1 MPIVSRGY
9 SPDQDLQRIM
19 GFLRDTYL
27 ETRTIQNW
35 LPTRFE
41 NSYKDLVSDVRIWED
56 ADPAA
61 PDSLSNHRIV
71 AMANPEIPFLYFI
84 QIHPDHAPLEE
95 EIVRWI
101 ENHCAALKP
110 DPDMEQKLSIVTLD
124 GNPARETLLRERGFE
139 KGPAYGIL
147 RVRPVDTPIPD
158 FAPPEGFEIRSVVK
172 ETDFEKIAKAVRV
185 VFGHGEWLTAE
196 VLEGIASCSFYHED
210 LDLVA
215 VAPDGD
221 IASFCTFR
229 VDPPSRITEL
239 EPVGTHPDYRGLGLA
254 KALLC
259 EGFRRLERYD
269 PTLLYIGG
277 AADTPA
283 ANRLY
288 ESVGFSEENA
298 YHYWSK
304 TV

>member
-1 MPIVSRGY
+1 MQIISRGY
-9 SPDQDLQRIM
+9 SPDQDFQRIM
-19 GFLRDTYL
+19 GFLRDIYL
-27 ETRTIQNW
+27 ETWNIRNW

-41 NSYKDLVSDVRIWED
+41 NSYRDLVSDVRLWEEVD
-56 ADPAA
+56 ATQGFQ
-61 PDSLSNHRIV
+61 SGSRIV

-84 QIHPDHAPLEE
+84 QIYPDYAFLEE
-95 EIVRWI
+95 EIIQWI
-101 ENHCAALKP
+101 EDHCAALKP
-110 DPDMEQKLSIVTLD
+110 DPDRKQKLSIVTLD
-124 GNPARETLLRERGFE
+124 GNTAREALLKERGFE
-139 KGPAYGIL
+139 MGPVYGIL
-147 RVRPVDTPIPD
+147 RIRPVDAPIPD
-158 FAPPEGFEIRSVVK
+158 FAPPEGFEIRSVIK
-172 ETDFEKIAKAVRV
+172 EIDFERIAEAIRV
-185 VFGHGEWLTAE
+185 IFGHGEWFTAE
-196 VLEGIASCSFYHED
+196 VLERIASCSFYNED
-210 LDLVA
+210 LDLVM

-239 EPVGTHPDYRGLGLA
+239 EPLGTHPDYRGLGLA

-259 EGFRRLERYD
+259 EGFRRLRRYN

-288 ESVGFSEENA
+288 ESVGFSKENV

-304 TV
+304 MI

>member
-1 MPIVSRGY
+1 
-9 SPDQDLQRIM
+9 M

-41 NSYKDLVSDVRIWED
+41 NSHRDLVSDVHIWEEVD
-56 ADPAA
+56 GDP
-61 PDSLSNHRIV
+61 PRIV

-84 QIHPDHAPLEE
+84 QIHPDHAFLEE

-101 ENHCAALKP
+101 EDRCASLKP
-110 DPDMEQKLSIVTLD
+110 AHDREQKLSIVTRD
-124 GNPARETLLRERGFE
+124 GNPAREALLRERGFE
-139 KGPAYGIL
+139 KGPVYGIL
-147 RVRPVDTPIPD
+147 RVRPVDAPIPD
-158 FAPPEGFEIRSVVK
+158 FAPPDGFEIRSVVK
-172 ETDFEKIAKAVRV
+172 ETDFEEIAKAIRV
-185 VFGHGEWLTAE
+185 IFGHGEWFTAD
-196 VLEGIASCSFYHED
+196 VLEGIASLSFYHED

-215 VAPDGD
+215 VAPDGN

-229 VDPPSRITEL
+229 VDTPSGITEL
-239 EPVGTHPDYRGLGLA
+239 EPMGTHPDYQGLGLA

-259 EGFRRLERYD
+259 EGFRRLSRYN

-277 AADTPA
+277 AADSPA

-288 ESVGFSEENA
+288 ESVGFYEENA

-304 TV
+304 MI

>member
-9 SPDQDLQRIM
+9 SPDQDLPSIM
-19 GFLRDTYL
+19 GFLRDAYMG
-27 ETRTIQNW
+27 TRTIQNW

-41 NSYKDLVSDVRIWED
+41 NSYNDLVSDVRIWEEID
-56 ADPAA
+56 AA
-61 PDSLSNHRIV
+61 PDSSSSPTIV
-71 AMANPEIPFLYFI
+71 AMANPEIPFRYFI
-84 QIHPDHAPLEE
+84 QIHPDHTHLEE

-101 ENHCAALKP
+101 EDHCTAMKP
-110 DPDMEQKLSIVTLD
+110 DPDREQKLSIIILD
-124 GNPARETLLRERGFE
+124 GNPTREDLLRERGFE
-139 KGPAYGIL
+139 MGLVYGLL
-147 RVRPVDTPIPD
+147 RVRPVDAPIPD
-158 FAPPEGFEIRSVVK
+158 FAPPEGFEIRSVRP
-172 ETDFEKIAKAVRV
+172 ETDFDEIAKAVRV
-185 VFGHGEWLTAE
+185 IFGHGEGFTAE
-196 VLEGIASCSFYHED
+196 TLEWLAGRSFYHED

-215 VAPDGD
+215 VAPDGN

-239 EPVGTHPDYRGLGLA
+239 EPMGTHPDYRGLGLA

-259 EGFRRLERYD
+259 EGFRRLRRYN

-277 AADTPA
+277 AANNPA

-288 ESVGFSEENA
+288 ESVGLRQENA

-304 TV
+304 MI

>member
-1 MPIVSRGY
+1 MPIISRGY
-9 SPDQDLQRIM
+9 SPDQDLQGIM

-27 ETRTIQNW
+27 ETLTIQNW
-35 LPTRFE
+35 LPNRFE
-41 NSYKDLVSDVRIWED
+41 NSHRDLVSDVRIWEEVD
-56 ADPAA
+56 DDP
-61 PDSLSNHRIV
+61 PRIV

-84 QIHPDHAPLEE
+84 QIHPDYAHLEE

-101 ENHCAALKP
+101 EDHCASLKP
-110 DPDMEQKLSIVTLD
+110 DPGTEQKLSIVTLD
-124 GNPARETLLRERGFE
+124 GNPAREALLRERGFE
-139 KGPAYGIL
+139 KGPVYGIL
-147 RVRPVDTPIPD
+147 RVRPVDAPIPD
-158 FAPPEGFEIRSVVK
+158 FPPPEGFEIRSVDK
-172 ETDFEKIAKAVRV
+172 ETDFEGIAKAVRV
-185 VFGHGEWLTAE
+185 IFGHGEWFTAE
-196 VLEGIASCSFYHED
+196 VLEGIASLSFYHED

-215 VAPDGD
+215 VAPDGN

-239 EPVGTHPDYRGLGLA
+239 EPMGTHPDYRGLGLA

-259 EGFRRLERYD
+259 EGFRRLRRYN

-277 AADTPA
+277 AADSPA

-288 ESVGFSEENA
+288 ESTGFSEENA

-304 TV
+304 TI

>member
-56 ADPAA
+56 SDTAA
-61 PDSLSNHRIV
+61 PGSPSNHRIV

-84 QIHPDHAPLEE
+84 QIHPDYAPLEE
-95 EIVRWI
+95 EIIRWI
-101 ENHCAALKP
+101 EDHCTALKP
-110 DPDMEQKLSIVTLD
+110 DPCTEQKLSIVTLD
-124 GNPARETLLRERGFE
+124 GNPVREGLLKERGFE
-139 KGPAYGIL
+139 KGPVYGIL
-147 RVRPVDTPIPD
+147 RVRPVDAPIPD
-158 FAPPEGFEIRSVVK
+158 FAPPEVFEIRSVVK

-185 VFGHGEWLTAE
+185 VFGHGEWFTAE
-196 VLEGIASCSFYHED
+196 FLEGIASRSFYHED

-215 VAPDGD
+215 VAPDGN

-239 EPVGTHPDYRGLGLA
+239 EPVGTHPDYRGMGLA

-259 EGFRRLERYD
+259 KGFRHLKRYN

-288 ESVGFSEENA
+288 ASVGFSEKNA

-304 TV
+304 TI